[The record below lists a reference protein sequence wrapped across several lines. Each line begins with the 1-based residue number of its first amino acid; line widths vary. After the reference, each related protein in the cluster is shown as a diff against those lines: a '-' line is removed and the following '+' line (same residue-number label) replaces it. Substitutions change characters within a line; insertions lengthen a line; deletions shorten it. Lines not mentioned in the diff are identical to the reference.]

1 MQHPVAEPSA
11 NSKQPVES
19 VPNLE
24 QRTSL
29 AVGLLWR
36 PRPGPPL
43 SALCRDLDL
52 VVDLQR
58 CAQQE
63 PERLAALQRQHAG
76 ALELWLFGVALGC
89 AGFGL
94 VDEAPG
100 LLDAVPGIAAGADGR
115 AEMLNEIVQWQAHEN
130 SRARK
135 EQGRVTWTAA

>member
-1 MQHPVAEPSA
+1 MQHPIAEPAASSA
-11 NSKQPVES
+11 RPVEP

-24 QRTSL
+24 QRIGQ
-29 AVGLLWR
+29 AVALLWR

-43 SALCRDLDL
+43 SALCRDLAL

-76 ALELWLFGVALGC
+76 TLELWLFGVALGC

-94 VDEAPG
+94 LDEAPG
-100 LLDAVPGIAAGADGR
+100 LLHAVPGIAAGADGR
-115 AEMLNEIVQWQAHEN
+115 AAMLNEIVQWQSNEKERAH
-130 SRARK
+130 K
-135 EQGRVTWTAA
+135 DQGRVTWTAA